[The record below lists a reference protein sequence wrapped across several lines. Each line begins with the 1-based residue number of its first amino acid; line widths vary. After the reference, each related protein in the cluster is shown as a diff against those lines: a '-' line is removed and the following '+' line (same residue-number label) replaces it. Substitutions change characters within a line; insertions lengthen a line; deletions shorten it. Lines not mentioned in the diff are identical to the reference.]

1 MLFADQPHLPA
12 GERIF
17 NISYRMLSL
26 FYVGFFFFLILSA
39 GAVFAVSM
47 LEGGPPI
54 AGDAQGEPAATR
66 DYPLGWD
73 QWRYALFGIAI
84 ACIYASR
91 RITAHMLHPDRLW
104 RGTHSLVGLDAE
116 LKRQNARFRGS
127 SPQVSGAAGDAEQVG
142 AARAMQY
149 LIMRLLT
156 GHLLAWILAEIPLIL
171 GVMDRFL
178 VGRSEVFYG
187 MVLAAAL
194 IMMLNRPHPDRL
206 RELLAPLL
214 EGQLGRTA

>member
-1 MLFADQPHLPA
+1 MLFADQSHLTA

-17 NISYRMLSL
+17 NISQRMLSL

-47 LEGGPPI
+47 LEGGTPF
-54 AGDAQGEPAATR
+54 AGDATGELAATR
-66 DYPLGWD
+66 NVPFGWD

-91 RITAHMLHPDRLW
+91 RITAHMLSRDRLW
-104 RGTHSLVGLDAE
+104 RGTHSLMELGAE
-116 LKRQNARFRGS
+116 LKKQNPRFGGS
-127 SPQVSGAAGDAEQVG
+127 KTRTHGAGLDAEQVG
-142 AARAMQY
+142 ASYATQY
-149 LIMRLLT
+149 LIVRLLT
-156 GHLLAWILAEIPLIL
+156 GHLFAWILAEIPLIL

-194 IMMLNRPHPDRL
+194 IMVLNRPHPDRL
-206 RELLAPLL
+206 RELLAPVLH
-214 EGQLGRTA
+214 GQLGRTA